1 MGLQFYLGASG
12 AGKSYQVYGDIIEE
26 AMKNPKKNF
35 FIVVPDQ
42 FTMQTQLDI
51 VKRHPNHGI
60 MNIDVLSFGR
70 LTHRIFEEVGG
81 SKKQVLDDTGKSL
94 VLRKVAANK
103 EKELSVLKN
112 NIKKIGY
119 IHEVKSAI
127 SEFMQYGLTTANVEQ
142 LVEYSRK
149 KGMLSYKL
157 KDLHILYEGFLTYIK
172 DQYITT
178 EETLDLLREKL
189 TKSRIIKNSVIV
201 FDGFTGFTPVQYN
214 VIEELLRQADKVI
227 VTLTID
233 TRENPYMQDSE
244 QKLFHLTKK
253 TIHDLEKRAK
263 QAGVFRE
270 KDICIREQKPYRLKD
285 NEPLA
290 HLEREL
296 FRYPG
301 KVYEKPQ
308 DAIHIFEA
316 STPKEEMRQVCLAIK
331 ELIREKDYC
340 YRDIAVVTGDMERYS
355 FLAKEEFELFE
366 IPYYIDQTN
375 KLVLNPLV
383 EFIRSAL
390 LVVIQDYSYESVF
403 HFLRCGLSGISPEEA
418 DRLELYIKSTGI
430 RGRKKWN
437 TIFTR
442 YSGSEE
448 EKTQTLQALN
458 ATREHI
464 VTMLEP
470 LMSKENTGEFYIKAL
485 YDFMLRAD
493 IAGKMQ
499 DYEDMFTAQNNLV
512 KAKEYA
518 QVYRLILELMEQVVS
533 LLGTE
538 QLTIKEF
545 ADIMDA
551 GFAEIKVGTI
561 PQTVDKV
568 VLGNIERTRLGEIKV
583 LFFVGINDGIIPRN
597 TAAGGIISDIDREFL
612 QTSEFELAPTPRQQ
626 MYIQRL
632 YLYMLLTKPTSQ
644 LILSFSKVDGEG
656 KSLRPAYLI
665 HTLQKLFPSL
675 QEIEKPEQRKD
686 LEQLAGYGDGLPYL
700 IKLLRRYAADELS
713 EEKQLFFTL
722 YDTYARNETYAPI
735 LEQMKRAAFFQ
746 YGTPKLP
753 KELAKILYGQI
764 LKNSVSRLEQ
774 FASCAYAHF
783 LKYGLQ
789 IAQEDGFTF
798 EAVDMG
804 TVFHEVL
811 KDFSEKLEE
820 EGYSWFDFPKDV
832 GERMVKECLEQYAAT
847 YGETVLY
854 SSKRTEYMITRMNR
868 ILNRT
873 VETLQYQLQQGSFT
887 PTDFEMSFQMTSDL
901 ESVNISLSEEEK
913 MKLIGRIDRIDTCKQ
928 DDKLYVKVIDYKSGT
943 RKFDL
948 AALYYGLQLQLVV
961 YMNAAVEEQ
970 QRKNPDLE
978 VYPAAMLYYHMS
990 DPMIEGGGEPL
1001 SEEQINQALH
1011 DELKMTGIVGKDAE
1025 IIDLLDH
1032 DFESKSNVI
1041 PVARNKSGEF
1051 SKTSSVLS
1059 QEDFTEIS
1067 YFVNQ
1072 KMKEIGSSILNGEI
1086 AWNPYTKSDGDA
1098 CEYCNYKSVCGFD
1111 KKLGMHLYHEL
1122 EDLSKDEAME
1132 RIRDE
1137 IDRKGGKETWQ

>member
-12 AGKSYQVYGDIIEE
+12 AGKSYRVYGDIIEDSL
-26 AMKNPKKNF
+26 KNPQKNY
-35 FIVVPDQ
+35 FIIVPDQ

-81 SKKQVLDDTGKSL
+81 AKKQVLDDTGKSL

-103 EKELSVLKN
+103 ENELSVLKN

-127 SEFMQYGLTTANVEQ
+127 SEFMQYGLSTENVGQ
-142 LVEYSRK
+142 LVSYASK

-157 KDLHILYEGFLTYIK
+157 KDLHVLYEGFLSYTQ
-172 DQYITT
+172 DRYITT

-189 TKSRIIKNSVIV
+189 TKSRIIKDSVVV
-201 FDGFTGFTPVQYN
+201 FDGFTGFTPVQYH
-214 VIEELLRQADKVI
+214 VMEELLRQAQKVI

-233 TRENPYMQDSE
+233 TRENPYQQDGE

-253 TIHDLEKRAK
+253 TISDLTKRAE
-263 QAGVFRE
+263 QAGVVRE
-270 KDICIREQKPYRLKD
+270 KDICIKSGKPYRLAE
-285 NEPLA
+285 NEPLS
-290 HLEREL
+290 HLESEL
-296 FRYPG
+296 FRYPYHAYS
-301 KVYEKPQ
+301 KEQ
-308 DAIHIFEA
+308 DAIRIFEA

-331 ELIREKDYC
+331 ELIRAKDYC
-340 YRDIAVVTGDMERYS
+340 YRDIAIVTGDMERYA
-355 FLAKEEFELFE
+355 FLAKEQFELFE
-366 IPYYIDQTN
+366 IPYFIDQTN

-390 LVVIQDYSYESVF
+390 LVVVQDYSYESVF
-403 HFLRCGLSGISPEEA
+403 HFLRCGLSGISQEET
-418 DRLELYIKSTGI
+418 DRLELYIKKTGI

-437 TIFTR
+437 TMFTG
-442 YSGSEE
+442 YMADEE
-448 EKTQTLQALN
+448 DKVAALQALN
-458 ATREHI
+458 ATRERM
-464 VTMLEP
+464 VSMLEP
-470 LMSKENTGEFYIKAL
+470 LMSKENTGEFYVKAL
-485 YDFMLRAD
+485 YDFMLRAE
-493 IAGKMQ
+493 IAEKLQ
-499 DYEDMFTAQNNLV
+499 SYEDAFTAQNDLV

-518 QVYRLILELMEQVVS
+518 QIYRLVLELLEQIVS

-538 QLTIKEF
+538 MLTIKEF
-545 ADIMDA
+545 ADILDA

-568 VLGNIERTRLGEIKV
+568 ILGDIERTRLCEVKV
-583 LFFVGINDGIIPRN
+583 LFLVGVNDGIIPRN

-612 QTSEFELAPTPRQQ
+612 QTSDFELAPTPRQQ

-632 YLYMLLTKPTSQ
+632 YLYMLLTKPSEK

-665 HTLQKLFPSL
+665 ATIQKLFPTL
-675 QEIEKPEQRKD
+675 QEIEKPEKRETI
-686 LEQLAGYGDGLPYL
+686 EQLAGYGDGLNYL
-700 IKLLRRYAADELS
+700 VRLLRKYAADRIGG
-713 EEKQLFFTL
+713 EKKLFFTL
-722 YDTYARNETYAPI
+722 YDAYVQNEKYAPV

-746 YGTPKLP
+746 YGEPRLP
-753 KELAKILYGQI
+753 KELAKLLYGQI

-789 IAQEDGFTF
+789 ITEQEGYTF
-798 EAVDMG
+798 ESVDMG

-811 KDFSEKLEE
+811 LRFSQKLEE
-820 EGYSWFDFPKDV
+820 EGYSWFDFPKET
-832 GERMVKECLEQYAAT
+832 GERMVRECLEQYAAT

-854 SSKRTEYMITRMNR
+854 SSKRNEYLITKMNR

-887 PTDFEMSFQMTSDL
+887 PESFEMSFQMTSDL
-901 ESVNISLSEEEK
+901 DAVNISLSEEEK
-913 MKLIGRIDRIDTCKQ
+913 MKLVGRIDRIDTCRQ

-961 YMNAAVEEQ
+961 YMNAAMEDV

-978 VYPAAMLYYHMS
+978 VYPAAMLYYHIN
-990 DPMIEGGGEPL
+990 DPMLENGGEAL
-1001 SEEQINQALH
+1001 SEEQINQALRE
-1011 DELKMTGIVGKDAE
+1011 ELKMTGMVGQDAE
-1025 IIDLLDH
+1025 IVALLDNH
-1032 DFESKSNVI
+1032 FETKSTVI
-1041 PVARNKSGEF
+1041 PVARNKSGEYA
-1051 SKTSSVLS
+1051 KTSSVLS
-1059 QEDFTEIS
+1059 QEDFSEIS
-1067 YFVNQ
+1067 YYVNQ
-1072 KMKEIGSSILNGEI
+1072 KMREIGSSILGGEI
-1086 AWNPYTKSDGDA
+1086 AWNPYVKKSGDA
-1098 CEYCNYKSVCGFD
+1098 CEYCTYKSVCGMD
-1111 KKLGMHLYHEL
+1111 KKLGGHLYHEL
-1122 EDLSKDEAME
+1122 EELSKEEAME
-1132 RIRDE
+1132 RIREE
-1137 IDRKGGKETWQ
+1137 IDKKGGK